1 MKLLL
6 RNIIFFLSTLNL
18 GAQNSPATNPYD
30 LHQPDFQNLIPF
42 SNDQL
47 EKIKEHGIVR
57 VEETWAP
64 KADSSTKTTYHF
76 NHLGH
81 LTHQETTDQFLD
93 SSAVID
99 STHYVYDNNGRLI
112 LKKMNGRFY
121 SSYDSLAY
129 DSKSQVIY
137 YDSSYELKYED
148 TVENEVI
155 FKLRP
160 RDTTSDTIILVD
172 LFDPAFP
179 TEYHYHDHSLVKIKD
194 FGRTDSIVISQ
205 DNSVEQKKTY
215 WFKNQRMPE
224 FRIGMTEIYRD
235 KLLTTKSIFE
245 MYGQNNLNEIIKY
258 YYSPKNELIQIIKPS
273 VQTFFTYNSLGL
285 IDSKIEKRGTDL
297 RLTDFKYYY
306 AEKRKEKSSR

>member
-1 MKLLL
+1 
-6 RNIIFFLSTLNL
+6 
-18 GAQNSPATNPYD
+18 
-30 LHQPDFQNLIPF
+30 
-42 SNDQL
+42 
-47 EKIKEHGIVR
+47 
-57 VEETWAP
+57 
-64 KADSSTKTTYHF
+64 
-76 NHLGH
+76 HLGH

>member
-1 MKLLL
+1 
-6 RNIIFFLSTLNL
+6 STLNL

-205 DNSVEQKKTY
+205 DNS
-215 WFKNQRMPE
+215 
-224 FRIGMTEIYRD
+224 
-235 KLLTTKSIFE
+235 
-245 MYGQNNLNEIIKY
+245 
-258 YYSPKNELIQIIKPS
+258 
-273 VQTFFTYNSLGL
+273 
-285 IDSKIEKRGTDL
+285 
-297 RLTDFKYYY
+297 
-306 AEKRKEKSSR
+306 